1 MYELF
6 YSDGCVSKEKFTSKN
21 KAIEGFYKKKNKK
34 GMQRVALYK
43 TGIGFHSTTQIEC
56 VIMFW
61 NDQYL
66 IAKSS
71 MNNKL
76 KNKRVL

>member
-6 YSDGCVSKEKFTSKN
+6 YSDGCVAKEKFRSKN

-43 TGIGFHSTTQIEC
+43 TGIGFHSTTQIER

-66 IAKSS
+66 IAKSID
-71 MNNKL
+71 NKQL
-76 KNKRVL
+76 EGKRII